1 MDEKQRTTGGG
12 AHMKALAGTFI
23 AAAVLAG
30 CASAPAKQASAPAAA
45 VQDFDALQ
53 IVRIDT
59 VGPDGQ
65 QVRARCGVK
74 NDRGSSEILAPGV
87 AEVLRSARPLEV
99 LCFSQGFRIAM
110 RSLESGGDVIG
121 PAATG
126 AVTTGAV
133 GAVAAL
139 PLLAVPVFGPFMYA
153 GAVGGAALLGG
164 AVNAADKH
172 SQGKIYS
179 YPPTVLISMVPENAP
194 AGSALQPAMATRP
207 LTAIEP
213 VPPTA
218 PSALNQ
224 APLAAATPMP
234 LPGQPAAPVRMAA
247 AATTIPLMP
256 ISHAVPAFP
265 PEADQAGVKAGTVR
279 AQLAID
285 GDGNVTAVRI
295 VSATHERVFDRAV
308 NESLGRWKFAPG
320 APDRKFDAEIEFR
333 RQ

>member
-1 MDEKQRTTGGG
+1 
-12 AHMKALAGTFI
+12 MKARAGTFI
-23 AAAVLAG
+23 AAAILAG
-30 CASAPAKQASAPAAA
+30 CASAPAKQAAGPAPAAA

-59 VGPDGQ
+59 IGPEGV
-65 QVRARCGVK
+65 VRARCGVK

-99 LCFSQGFRIAM
+99 LCFAQGYRIAM
-110 RSLESGGDVIG
+110 RSLQSGGDVLG

-126 AVTTGAV
+126 AMTGGAV
-133 GAVAAL
+133 SAVAAL

-194 AGSALQPAMATRP
+194 AGSTLQPVTATRP

-218 PSALNQ
+218 PSALSQ
-224 APLAAATPMP
+224 APLAIAAPMP
-234 LPGQPAAPVRMAA
+234 SPGQPAAPPRPTLLAGV
-247 AATTIPLMP
+247 PLMP
-256 ISHAVPAFP
+256 IAHEVPAFP
-265 PEADQAGVKAGTVR
+265 LEAAQAGVMAGMVR

-285 GDGNVTAVRI
+285 GEGNVTAVRI
-295 VSATHERVFDRAV
+295 VASTPERVFDRAV
-308 NESLGRWKFAPG
+308 NETLVRWKFSPG
-320 APDRKFDAEIEFR
+320 APNRQFDAEIEFR
-333 RQ
+333 R

>member
-1 MDEKQRTTGGG
+1 MS
-12 AHMKALAGTFI
+12 I
-23 AAAVLAG
+23 AAAIVAG
-30 CASAPAKQASAPAAA
+30 CASAPPKQASAPAAA

-59 VGPDGQ
+59 IGPEGS
-65 QVRARCGVK
+65 VRARCGVK

-99 LCFSQGFRIAM
+99 LCFAQGYRIAM

-194 AGSALQPAMATRP
+194 AGSALQPVATRP
-207 LTAIEP
+207 LTASEP
-213 VPPTA
+213 VPVTA

-224 APLAAATPMP
+224 APLAAATPMA
-234 LPGQPAAPVRMAA
+234 LPGQPAAAPRMAA
-247 AATTIPLMP
+247 AVATTPLMP

-265 PEADQAGVKAGTVR
+265 PEADQAGVKAGMVR

-285 GDGNVTAVRI
+285 GEGNVTAVRI
-295 VSATHERVFDRAV
+295 VSTSHERVFDRAV
-308 NESLGRWKFAPG
+308 NESLGRWKFSPG
-320 APDRKFDAEIEFR
+320 APDRQFDAEIEFR
-333 RQ
+333 R